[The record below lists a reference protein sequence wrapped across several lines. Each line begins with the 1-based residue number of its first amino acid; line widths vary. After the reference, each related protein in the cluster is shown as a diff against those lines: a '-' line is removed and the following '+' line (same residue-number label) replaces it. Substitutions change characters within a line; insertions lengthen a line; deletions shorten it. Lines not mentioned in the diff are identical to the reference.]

1 MNYDDAVEY
10 SDAME
15 WLIDHYD
22 EFPRQVPGGAENLS
36 RNVSG
41 RMFKNWRW
49 VMTLDMELVFA
60 NCIQQGIT
68 KQAFESR
75 KAEVVA

>member
-15 WLIDHYD
+15 WLIEHYD
-22 EFPRQVPGGAENLS
+22 EFPNQVPGGAENLS

-49 VMTLDMELVFA
+49 VLTLDLELVFA

-68 KQAFESR
+68 RQDFISR
-75 KAEVVA
+75 KAEVMA